1 MKIEADLL
9 VENAAQV
16 VAASAPP
23 SSDNAEER
31 LGIIPDGTVAA
42 RDGRIVWAGPA
53 DQAFG
58 KISLLPGGR
67 EVDASGRVVM
77 PGFIDSHTHLLFAGT
92 REKEFEMRLQ
102 GASYQEIAEKGGG
115 IKSTVEKT
123 RRAGREELIAAGRKN
138 LDSMLRSGTTTV
150 EAKTGYGLST
160 RHEIK
165 MLEALG
171 ELGREH
177 PVEVVPT
184 FLGAHEIPAEY
195 SGKTED
201 YVRLVIEEMIPAVAE
216 KKLARFCDV
225 FCEKGVFSPDQS
237 RRILEAGKRYGM
249 MPKLHADELT
259 PLGGAEL
266 AAETGAV
273 SADHLLF
280 INERGMEAM
289 AEKGVV
295 ATLLPGTAFFLFLG
309 RYAPARQMISRG
321 VTVALATDFNPG
333 SCMTESLPLITTIAC
348 TQMRM
353 TPAEALLGITLH
365 AARALRLEQEIGSL
379 EPGKQADLV
388 ILDIPDYRHLSYHF
402 GVNHVRQVV
411 KKGKVVWEAASAH
424 PSIRV
429 DPR

>member
-1 MKIEADLL
+1 MKLEADLL

-16 VAASAPP
+16 VTVAAASP
-23 SSDNAEER
+23 SADAEGK
-31 LGIIPDGTVAA
+31 LGIIPDGTIAA
-42 RDGRIVWAGPA
+42 KDGRIVWVGPA
-53 DQAFG
+53 DQTSR
-58 KISLLPGGR
+58 KVSLLPRGR
-67 EVDASGRVVM
+67 ELDASGRVVM

-115 IKSTVEKT
+115 IKSTVQKT
-123 RRAGREELIAAGRKN
+123 RRASKEELVAVGKKN
-138 LDSMLRSGTTTV
+138 LDSMLSLGTTTV

-160 RHEIK
+160 RDEIK

-177 PVEVVPT
+177 PVDVVPT
-184 FLGAHEIPAEY
+184 FLGAHEIPPEY
-195 SGKTED
+195 AGKAED
-201 YVRLVIEEMIPAVAE
+201 YVRLVVEEMIPAVAE

-225 FCEKGVFSPDQS
+225 FCEKGVFSLDQS
-237 RRILEAGKRYGM
+237 RRILEAGKRHGM
-249 MPKLHADELT
+249 LPKLHADELT

-266 AAETGAV
+266 AAEIGAV

-280 INERGMEAM
+280 VSERGMEAM

-309 RYAPARQMISRG
+309 RYAPARQMISKG
-321 VTVALATDFNPG
+321 VTLALATDFNPG

-353 TPAEALLGITLH
+353 TPAEAILGITLH
-365 AARALRLEQEIGSL
+365 AARALRMEKEIGSL

-402 GVNHVRQVV
+402 GVNHVWKAV
-411 KKGKVVWEAASAH
+411 KKGKLVWDRDFE
-424 PSIRV
+424 R
-429 DPR
+429 

>member
-1 MKIEADLL
+1 MKLEADLL

-16 VAASAPP
+16 VTLKPFPP
-23 SSDNAEER
+23 STDAEGK
-31 LGIIPDGTVAA
+31 LGVIPDGTVAA
-42 RDGRIVWAGPA
+42 KDGRIVWAGPA
-53 DQAFG
+53 DQASR
-58 KISLLPGGR
+58 KVSLLLQGK
-67 EVDASGRVVM
+67 ELDASGRVVM

-102 GASYQEIAEKGGG
+102 GASYQEIAAKGGG

-123 RRAGREELIAAGRKN
+123 RRASREELVAVGKRN
-138 LDSMLRSGTTTV
+138 LDSMLSLGTTTV
-150 EAKTGYGLST
+150 EAKTGYGLSI
-160 RHEIK
+160 RDEIK
-165 MLEALG
+165 MLEALAD
-171 ELGREH
+171 LGREH

-184 FLGAHEIPAEY
+184 FLGAHEIPPEY
-195 SGKTED
+195 SGRTED

-225 FCEKGVFSPDQS
+225 FCEKGVFSPEQS

-249 MPKLHADELT
+249 LPKLHADELT
-259 PLGGAEL
+259 SLGGAEL
-266 AAETGAV
+266 AAEIEAV

-280 INERGMEAM
+280 MSEKGMVAM

-309 RYAPARQMISRG
+309 RYAPAREMISRG

-353 TPAEALLGITLH
+353 TPAEAILGITLH
-365 AARALRLEQEIGSL
+365 AARALRKEKEIGSL

-388 ILDIPDYRHLSYHF
+388 VLDIPDYRHLSYHF
-402 GVNHVRQVV
+402 GVNHVWQVI
-411 KKGKVVWEAASAH
+411 KRGRLVWEAAGSH
-424 PSIRV
+424 PTIRV